1 MSIINI
7 EKIGVALDV
16 FAAVFLVSV
25 GVIMA
30 GATALV
36 GA

>member
-1 MSIINI
+1 MSIFKI
-7 EKIGVALDV
+7 EKIGLALDV

-25 GVIMA
+25 GVMMA
-30 GATALV
+30 GATAFV